1 MIRKLHPIAGL
12 IAFLTILVFWTST
25 VVVELGGD
33 EAAIAAVKLRILWG
47 LAVLIPAIAFAGAS
61 GLKLGG
67 QSLHPIVAAKR
78 WRMPFIALNGIA
90 VLVPCAILLQ
100 QRAAA
105 GQFDQIFTVVQAV
118 ELIAGAINLTLIG
131 LSIRDGFRLTRRF
144 GLSAAAR

>member
-1 MIRKLHPIAGL
+1 MIKKLHPIAGVV
-12 IAFLTILVFWTST
+12 AFLTILGFWTST

-61 GLKLGG
+61 GFKLGG
-67 QSLHPIVAAKR
+67 KSPHPIAAAKR
-78 WRMPFIALNGIA
+78 RRMRFIAVNGVA
-90 VLVPCAILLQ
+90 VLVPCTIVLQ

-105 GQFDQIFTVVQAV
+105 GHFDRIFTMVQMV

-144 GLSAAAR
+144 GLSAATR

>member
-1 MIRKLHPIAGL
+1 MIRKLHPIAGI

-33 EAAIAAVKLRILWG
+33 EAAIAAVKFRILWG
-47 LAVLIPAIAFAGAS
+47 LAVLIPAIAIAGAS
-61 GLKLGG
+61 GFRLGG
-67 QSLHPIVAAKR
+67 QSPHPVVAAKR
-78 WRMPFIALNGIA
+78 RRMPLIAINGIA

-144 GLSAAAR
+144 GLSAATR

>member
-1 MIRKLHPIAGL
+1 M
-12 IAFLTILVFWTST
+12 
-25 VVVELGGD
+25 VVELGGD
-33 EAAIAAVKLRILWG
+33 EVAIAAVKLRILWG
-47 LAVLIPAIAFAGAS
+47 LAVLIPAIALAGAS
-61 GLKLGG
+61 GFKLGG
-67 QSLHPIVAAKR
+67 KSPHPVVAAKR

-90 VLVPCAILLQ
+90 VLIPCAILLQ

-144 GLSAAAR
+144 GLSAAMR